1 MTAHRGLG
9 WLCSL
14 LLWTACAGSE
24 MRAPRGYSQIEMD
37 SATAGCLRNP
47 ACASQV
53 GQDAVLPW
61 LSRAVVRA
69 GQAAAVM
76 RLWEAAE
83 VARVEHV
90 LVECAKRA
98 NHEVNERML
107 GPGQR
112 TNRQICEERVVDA
125 NGRTV
130 KRAVLL
136 GNAKHAAALACVL
149 EQLGVTEAGRFS
161 LEPRY
166 LRDAKTGQT
175 RWLEPEEVARWL
187 AAGQFFLLMGTIAPD
202 VVLHALGN
210 PLKVQRIYDFKFP
223 CPVTNPPRWDIYP
236 EGSPFAD
243 KPQNAVYQELLSSE
257 QTPRLVSPNMGVE
270 R

>member
-1 MTAHRGLG
+1 MTPPRWMW
-9 WLCSL
+9 WLCCL
-14 LLWTACAGSE
+14 LLWTACAGPE
-24 MRAPRGYSQIEMD
+24 VRRPRSYSQLTMD

-53 GQDAVLPW
+53 GQDAILPW
-61 LSRAVVRA
+61 LTRAAARA

-98 NHEVNERML
+98 NFDVNERML
-107 GPGQR
+107 GPGR
-112 TNRQICEERVVDA
+112 WATREICEERVVDA
-125 NGRTV
+125 NGRETT
-130 KRAVLL
+130 RAVQL
-136 GNAKHAAALACVL
+136 GNAKHEAALACVQ
-149 EQLGVTEAGRFS
+149 EALGATDAGRFS

-166 LRDAKTGQT
+166 LRDAKTGRT
-175 RWLEPEEVARWL
+175 RWLDPEEVARWL
-187 AAGQFFLLMGTIAPD
+187 AAGQFFLLTGTIAPD

-210 PLKVQRIYDFKFP
+210 PLQIQRVYDFKFP
-223 CPVTNPPRWDIYP
+223 CPVDSPAAWSPYPP
-236 EGSPFAD
+236 GSPYAGRWQD
-243 KPQNAVYQELLSSE
+243 EVYRDLLGNDLMLK
-257 QTPRLVSPNMGVE
+257 TVSPNYGV